1 MAVNSI
7 LPPYPTFNGTDG
19 KPLEGGFIY
28 VGQPG
33 LEARSSPKDSFFDKA
48 MTVSTGT
55 ASGAAVRTIAGY
67 PVYNGSAAM
76 IYVDGDC
83 SITVTDKNGVTVY
96 TSLIRTAVFGSDVV
110 VSPILAA
117 DGNLAGAGLSYA
129 SEPTTGHV
137 RSGAGA
143 EDDIVLGVAVSR
155 RTVNGQEFL
164 LPVTIDA
171 IRTATDL
178 NILTNGEGVVAFTNA
193 ATGAE
198 AGSYTATLR
207 YRGNGSIA
215 IQEAFIPGT
224 GYRLRT
230 YAASTWSAWASQTTA
245 MGIPAFGQ
253 TLIGSADAVA
263 ARATLGA
270 QPTAQTGAG
279 VGQFVSLGIGTGTAL
294 VLPAGGTW
302 AWWYKSENTT
312 SGVSTAVAAGVSAG
326 GATIVPGTVGIASLA
341 FAWRIA

>member
-96 TSLIRTAVFGSDVV
+96 TSLIRTTVFGSDVV
-110 VSPILAA
+110 VAPILAA

-129 SEPTTGHV
+129 SEPTTGHIL
-137 RSGAGA
+137 SSAGA
-143 EDDIVLGVAVSR
+143 EDDIVLGVAVAR
-155 RTVNGQEFL
+155 RTVIGQEFF
-164 LPVTIDA
+164 LPITIDS
-171 IRTATDL
+171 IRSVTDL
-178 NILTNGEGVVAFTNA
+178 NVLANGEGAVYFTNT

-207 YRGNGSIA
+207 YRGNGTIA
-215 IQEAFIPGT
+215 IQEAYIPGT
-224 GYRLRT
+224 GYRYRT
-230 YAASTWSAWASQTTA
+230 YAASTWSAWASISA
-245 MGIPAFGQ
+245 GMGISAFIQ
-253 TLIGSADAVA
+253 TLLDDADDVT

-270 QPTAQTGAG
+270 QPVAKTASGI
-279 VGQFVSLGIGTGTAL
+279 GQLVSLGIATGTAL
-294 VLPAGGTW
+294 TLPAGGTW
-302 AWWYKSENTT
+302 AWWYHSENTT
-312 SGVSTAVAAGVSAG
+312 SGVHTAVASGVSAG
-326 GATIVPGTVGIASLA
+326 GTTIVTGTVGIAHLG

>member
-96 TSLIRTAVFGSDVV
+96 TSLIRTTVFGSDVV
-110 VSPILAA
+110 VAPILAA

-129 SEPTTGHV
+129 SEPTTGHI
-137 RSGAGA
+137 RSSAGA
-143 EDDIVLGVAVSR
+143 EDDIVLGVAVAR
-155 RTVNGQEFL
+155 RTVNGQEFF
-164 LPVTIDA
+164 LPITIDS
-171 IRTATDL
+171 IRSVTDL
-178 NILTNGEGVVAFTNA
+178 NVLTNGEGAVYFTNT

-207 YRGNGSIA
+207 YRGNGTIA
-215 IQEAFIPGT
+215 IQEAYIPGT
-224 GYRLRT
+224 GYRYRT
-230 YAASTWSAWASQTTA
+230 YAASTWSAWASISA
-245 MGIPAFGQ
+245 GMGISAFIQ
-253 TLIGSADAVA
+253 TLLDDADADT
-263 ARATLGA
+263 ARVTLGA
-270 QPTAQTGAG
+270 HPLAINSSGI
-279 VGQFVSLGIGTGTAL
+279 GQFTTLLVGPATAL
-294 VLPAGGTW
+294 SLPSGGTWLYYFIRESVSSGLFQAHATNIAAGGTQI
-302 AWWYKSENTT
+302 AA
-312 SGVSTAVAAGVSAG
+312 STAGVNTYG
-326 GATIVPGTVGIASLA
+326 